1 MPLETLSKYVARV
14 MREKGISAREVE
26 RRSNKGIT
34 DAYVNQIV
42 NGHTENLSIIK
53 AQALAV
59 GLDVDEDELFRIAR
73 GVPLRRK
80 GALIDEPVSAPE
92 ITKAV
97 RLLLALPPQKL
108 RRLLKLIEREA
119 K

>member
-1 MPLETLSKYVARV
+1 MPKETLSKYVSRV
-14 MREKGISAREVE
+14 MKQKGISAREIE
-26 RRSNKGIT
+26 RRTSKGIT

-42 NGHTENLSIIK
+42 NGDTENLSILK
-53 AQALAV
+53 AQALAA
-59 GLDVDEDELFRIAR
+59 GLDVDEDELFKVAR
-73 GVPLRRK
+73 GVSVKRK
-80 GALIDEPVSAPE
+80 AALIDRPVTAPE

-108 RRLLKLIEREA
+108 RRLLKIIEREA